1 MSKSVGLERRKWP
14 NPLLDNDRF
23 RPILLKNSAMAFMAV
38 KYTLEIETLT
48 LSKGFR
54 TQISRSGAQKATLL
68 AVSMQAVRKN

>member
-1 MSKSVGLERRKWP
+1 
-14 NPLLDNDRF
+14 
-23 RPILLKNSAMAFMAV
+23 MAFMAV
-38 KYTLEIETLT
+38 KYTLEIEILT